1 MAEGGAVMV
10 EAVMMAEF
18 DIDKGSVCRIQYPRD
33 VGDKHLLAEL
43 MLPEGAHNHFED
55 WTVFMLGG
63 SADMP
68 SITASSAKPTTELLR
83 KRWTV
88 HAYRYND
95 DPNAEEQGAWEIIRS
110 PSPNPEQDSPDTISL
125 ELGGTMPTPL
135 FLVID
140 LGDGQTL
147 RFVHH
152 EELQYAALQPDFA
165 SMYSLEGAALG
176 IHFLA
181 AEDQEEFRVAIET
194 LAAASAAPQP
204 LLWCLNHVSSRRDA
218 TVRRGAQVKALAVC
232 SRFQFIHVWKPV
244 LVLAVDRMFMLSTG
258 LGEYSETLEQQCRYL
273 YDELNA
279 LSVSALPPVSDMQ
292 RRVHHKMLAQGSA
305 QKELT
310 LLGHVQFPPR
320 SGARVPLRVPLMLQ
334 PEEIADA
341 SVTELL
347 RRFRTALI
355 CIFHAVLNKKR
366 VLFLG
371 HSQPAEIVCLAVLS
385 LPLLVCPPLT
395 GLLERCYPFVS
406 LTNLDFLKIEGFI
419 AGSTNPIFASH
430 PEWWDVLCDLDSGRV
445 LVSSVG
451 PHGRKCAA
459 EPPRLSELDEDL
471 YEQVSTG
478 LDARY
483 SEHWLRACFQEHAQQ
498 LRCEQLRG
506 STAVMDRQAGSPS
519 DEMVM
524 LFLEQ
529 LRSASCMT
537 DKELEHIFSSVH
549 SFVADE
555 ARLEQLLSRLPGSSP
570 LGCLSPVA
578 TALFHPNASVRNL
591 AASLLRAIGEHKEAN
606 PLMSGL
612 NSFLLLGLS
621 QQEKPDRPFGFS

>member
-279 LSVSALPPVSDMQ
+279 LSVSALPP
-292 RRVHHKMLAQGSA
+292 
-305 QKELT
+305 
-310 LLGHVQFPPR
+310 
-320 SGARVPLRVPLMLQ
+320 

-591 AASLLRAIGEHKEAN
+591 AASLLRAIGEHKAAN

>member
-1 MAEGGAVMV
+1 MASLLV

-55 WTVFMLGG
+55 WTVFMLGRPADTPS
-63 SADMP
+63 SA
-68 SITASSAKPTTELLR
+68 ALSAKPTTELLK
-83 KRWTV
+83 KRWSV

-95 DPNAEEQGAWEIIRS
+95 DPNAEEQGAWEIIRN
-110 PSPNPEQDSPDTISL
+110 PSPNPEQDNPDAISL

-135 FLVID
+135 FLVIN

-165 SMYSLEGAALG
+165 SMYSLEGAAIG

-232 SRFQFIHVWKPV
+232 SRFQFIQVWKPV
-244 LVLAVDRMFMLSTG
+244 LVLAVDRMFSLSTG
-258 LGEYSETLEQQCRYL
+258 LGEYSETLEQQCRCL

-279 LSVSALPPVSDMQ
+279 LSISALPPVSDMQ
-292 RRVHHKMLAQGSA
+292 RRVHHLMLAQGSA

-320 SGARVPLRVPLMLQ
+320 SGARVPLRVPK
-334 PEEIADA
+334 
-341 SVTELL
+341 
-347 RRFRTALI
+347 RR
-355 CIFHAVLNKKR
+355 
-366 VLFLG
+366 
-371 HSQPAEIVCLAVLS
+371 
-385 LPLLVCPPLT
+385 
-395 GLLERCYPFVS
+395 
-406 LTNLDFLKIEGFI
+406 IEGFI
-419 AGSTNPIFASH
+419 AGCTNPIFESH
-430 PEWWDVLCDLDSGRV
+430 PEWWDVMCDLDSGRV

-459 EPPRLSELDEDL
+459 EPPRLSELDEDH

-506 STAVMDRQAGSPS
+506 SIAVMRRHADSPS
-519 DEMVM
+519 AEMVM

-591 AASLLRAIGEHKEAN
+591 AASLLRAIGEHKAAN

-612 NSFLLLGLS
+612 NSILLLGLS
-621 QQEKPDRPFGFS
+621 QQKQPDRPLGCA